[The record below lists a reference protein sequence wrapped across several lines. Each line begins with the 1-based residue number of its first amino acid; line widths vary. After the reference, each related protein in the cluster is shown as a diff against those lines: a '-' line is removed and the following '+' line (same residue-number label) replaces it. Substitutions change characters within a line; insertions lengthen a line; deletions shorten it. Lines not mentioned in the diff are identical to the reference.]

1 MSEMLDNVF
10 GLQQNLIKIFS
21 SINEYVEAVDK
32 RKGTEEKEEIVEG
45 SNNYF
50 MRGINTQLLN

>member
-1 MSEMLDNVF
+1 
-10 GLQQNLIKIFS
+10 
-21 SINEYVEAVDK
+21 VEVVDK

-50 MRGINTQLLN
+50 KRGINTQLLN

>member
-50 MRGINTQLLN
+50 KRGINTQLLN

>member
-10 GLQQNLIKIFS
+10 GLQQNLIKIF